1 MIQFSDTIQL
11 EITEAEIISIIKKI
25 VSIDFIDNLR
35 SRNSNVR
42 FDCLLRGYIGELALR
57 KWFNRAGIEFAKSDY
72 MVDED
77 NIDIDLL
84 FKQNGVEKKIEIKTS
99 LIPDNYSNSDEV
111 EARISSIIKRCDI
124 KLIQRGNQRI
134 EELKGDIHIQIYF
147 ADFRKKKDKFL
158 SELVFEVD
166 EKKYSNINDYIDD
179 FSKRIYDTIKAKT
192 YIDRTFFV
200 GWIDK
205 DTLVE
210 QINKQSVKTWK
221 FGLRYFWKCNI
232 GKDAKKPIEIIK
244 YLKGI
249 K

>member
-84 FKQNGVEKKIEIKTS
+84 FKQNGIKKKIEIK
-99 LIPDNYSNSDEV
+99 SDHTVSDDHGKKGNV
-111 EARISSIIKRCDI
+111 ETWK
-124 KLIQRGNQRI
+124 QR
-134 EELKGDIHIQIYF
+134 
-147 ADFRKKKDKFL
+147 
-158 SELVFEVD
+158 
-166 EKKYSNINDYIDD
+166 
-179 FSKRIYDTIKAKT
+179 KT
-192 YIDRTFFV
+192 YSHMPD
-200 GWIDK
+200 
-205 DTLVE
+205 
-210 QINKQSVKTWK
+210 
-221 FGLRYFWKCNI
+221 
-232 GKDAKKPIEIIK
+232 
-244 YLKGI
+244 
-249 K
+249 